1 MPIMTV
7 TVDIANPGV
16 LNLLREL
23 EGLKLLRLSVPAAEA
38 RDKAGEDRFENG
50 GECPLCAVYHEPN
63 EETIA
68 AFEEGD
74 AMLRGEK
81 SAHWHHSVENLDKM
95 LGL

>member
-1 MPIMTV
+1 MTV

-23 EGLKLLRLSVPAAEA
+23 EGLNLLHLSAPAAEA
-38 RDKAGEDRFENG
+38 RDKSGDDRFENG
-50 GECPLCAVYHEPN
+50 GECPLCAIYHEPN

-74 AMLRGEK
+74 AMERGEIP
-81 SAHWHHSVENLDKM
+81 ANRYRSVDEIWKELD
-95 LGL
+95 L